1 MKNLTV
7 FPDDLVA
14 ESEIFSMAPETPA
27 SGSTGILLSTLW
39 NQSGVIRIG
48 TNRTVTYNEYTP
60 LDPKTGTHSVTGCT
74 NTAAAQLIH
83 YFIEG
88 KQLDLSLVL
97 NDGDAYTNF
106 YREDITVKSDGST
119 PGTISFAAVNNLL
132 VNYSVTSAECAAALL
147 YACGVVQHASY
158 SAKTTI
164 TAWDESLFYRAGFLS
179 VGRFYEYDKAK
190 KSHWGTS
197 DEEGHFTISDAG
209 FEVLIEN
216 LQAGLPVGTG
226 YPGHALVIDGYDEVN
241 DLFHINFGWGNSAS
255 TRWYSREE
263 MRQQGYHDFLYDLY
277 TERIETL
284 TVTDSRIYGTGTM
297 VRAFEMAAS
306 FKGGNTVVFSTAV
319 GGGEVV
325 LNDYIGVRDDT
336 TIRDFN
342 MTVTVNDPDNHV
354 WCVGFYAESSGVTVF
369 ENFGGTMIV
378 NSDKEINAVMDFS
391 QGSGFSFSGENAL
404 LYAGRYN
411 VNGDYF
417 SGAAKVLSA
426 MRTAHENGTAVD
438 SFVTAAATDAFCFHG
453 TSGNDSVTVA
463 DNSLVVG
470 KTELRDGDD
479 VMTVKGN
486 SRVYGTVCLNIG
498 DDTFS
503 VTEKSQLS
511 GSVSCNDGDDVVIIS
526 DSARILGNI
535 YLEAGNDKLTL
546 SGGSCLDGDIF
557 GNDGDDVLT
566 VCGTSTVSGILHFD
580 YGDDALTVSDG
591 SQVNTASMHF
601 DDGNDSLTI
610 TENSAVSGISYLNE
624 GDDQVTVSGNSQLFG
639 NVYLGSGN
647 DKLTITDNSQVQGDV
662 HINEG
667 SDTVS
672 VTQRSRLCGS
682 IYGLE
687 PCAITIDSS
696 STIEGMLHARSDFR
710 FVLNSA
716 AEKHALSRIDKNVFN
731 IASVSVDIADA
742 SVGSYVLFAAG
753 EEVTDAGLLDQIKV
767 AISGGGRDD
776 YTLCVNDTAVSDL
789 ADLSVEDRML
799 KLYVKIAMPKVI
811 SVTADITDVTYQDVT
826 VEATFSENATITQY
840 SRDGNLW
847 QNYSSEGVRM
857 TENGTVYFRGID
869 ADGNISKVTSYD
881 VSNIDKVAPG
891 KPTATANTTAPTNGN
906 VTVTATFS
914 GDSAQK
920 QYSFDGTTWSTYT
933 TGVVMTANG
942 TVYFRG
948 IDAAGNVSEVT
959 TYEVSNITAA
969 PEKSVAA
976 DLNGDGRADIVMT
989 ITQPGHG
996 AEGATGAWLIQSD
1009 QTAAW
1014 GDLSTLNPGWEIFGM
1029 GVTTAGKSTND
1040 VYIRNTDN
1048 IIGAWATG
1056 DSGEVTNWVTV
1067 GQFDAD
1073 TQILGLGDFNGN
1085 GQTDLLLRNVNGA
1098 VGCFF
1103 TGGETTGWNYFQSL
1117 GDEWKICAVGD
1128 LNGDGRDDLVLKHD
1142 AGFAGSWLT
1151 QSNGTMAWADLDTLP
1166 DGFSIVGA
1174 GDFDGDGTDDVLLKT
1189 GNYYGAWL
1197 VGDGSAKAWF
1207 GLGDLG
1213 DVTVEQ
1219 VSDFDGDGVD
1229 DLRVRTSAGDLG
1241 SLLVRGEGDLEW
1253 HYYGS
1258 VGTEWNTRLAAI

>member
-1 MKNLTV
+1 
-7 FPDDLVA
+7 
-14 ESEIFSMAPETPA
+14 
-27 SGSTGILLSTLW
+27 
-39 NQSGVIRIG
+39 
-48 TNRTVTYNEYTP
+48 
-60 LDPKTGTHSVTGCT
+60 
-74 NTAAAQLIH
+74 
-83 YFIEG
+83 
-88 KQLDLSLVL
+88 
-97 NDGDAYTNF
+97 
-106 YREDITVKSDGST
+106 
-119 PGTISFAAVNNLL
+119 
-132 VNYSVTSAECAAALL
+132 
-147 YACGVVQHASY
+147 
-158 SAKTTI
+158 
-164 TAWDESLFYRAGFLS
+164 
-179 VGRFYEYDKAK
+179 
-190 KSHWGTS
+190 
-197 DEEGHFTISDAG
+197 
-209 FEVLIEN
+209 
-216 LQAGLPVGTG
+216 
-226 YPGHALVIDGYDEVN
+226 
-241 DLFHINFGWGNSAS
+241 
-255 TRWYSREE
+255 
-263 MRQQGYHDFLYDLY
+263 
-277 TERIETL
+277 
-284 TVTDSRIYGTGTM
+284 
-297 VRAFEMAAS
+297 
-306 FKGGNTVVFSTAV
+306 
-319 GGGEVV
+319 
-325 LNDYIGVRDDT
+325 
-336 TIRDFN
+336 
-342 MTVTVNDPDNHV
+342 
-354 WCVGFYAESSGVTVF
+354 
-369 ENFGGTMIV
+369 
-378 NSDKEINAVMDFS
+378 
-391 QGSGFSFSGENAL
+391 
-404 LYAGRYN
+404 
-411 VNGDYF
+411 
-417 SGAAKVLSA
+417 
-426 MRTAHENGTAVD
+426 
-438 SFVTAAATDAFCFHG
+438 
-453 TSGNDSVTVA
+453 
-463 DNSLVVG
+463 
-470 KTELRDGDD
+470 
-479 VMTVKGN
+479 
-486 SRVYGTVCLNIG
+486 
-498 DDTFS
+498 
-503 VTEKSQLS
+503 
-511 GSVSCNDGDDVVIIS
+511 
-526 DSARILGNI
+526 
-535 YLEAGNDKLTL
+535 
-546 SGGSCLDGDIF
+546 
-557 GNDGDDVLT
+557 
-566 VCGTSTVSGILHFD
+566 
-580 YGDDALTVSDG
+580 
-591 SQVNTASMHF
+591 
-601 DDGNDSLTI
+601 
-610 TENSAVSGISYLNE
+610 
-624 GDDQVTVSGNSQLFG
+624 
-639 NVYLGSGN
+639 
-647 DKLTITDNSQVQGDV
+647 
-662 HINEG
+662 
-667 SDTVS
+667 
-672 VTQRSRLCGS
+672 
-682 IYGLE
+682 
-687 PCAITIDSS
+687 
-696 STIEGMLHARSDFR
+696 
-710 FVLNSA
+710 
-716 AEKHALSRIDKNVFN
+716 
-731 IASVSVDIADA
+731 
-742 SVGSYVLFAAG
+742 
-753 EEVTDAGLLDQIKV
+753 
-767 AISGGGRDD
+767 
-776 YTLCVNDTAVSDL
+776 
-789 ADLSVEDRML
+789 
-799 KLYVKIAMPKVI
+799 
-811 SVTADITDVTYQDVT
+811 
-826 VEATFSENATITQY
+826 
-840 SRDGNLW
+840 
-847 QNYSSEGVRM
+847 M

>member
-776 YTLCVNDTAVSDL
+776 YTLCVNDAAVSDL